1 MNIAQLLKLEYI
13 KYQPTAIFRIS
24 ILAYLVLLPLI
35 FWAYYSMTSN
45 NLDDVMEGVLEIKTQ
60 FKFPKVFDTFAY
72 LSSWLSFFFL
82 PFLSILIVSN
92 EYSDRT
98 LRQSIINGLT
108 REQFLIS
115 KIAVLMIL
123 SATCAFYA
131 ILLGFVFGFAN
142 GSHISEM
149 GSGPMTVFYIFLQN
163 LGYCSMGFFLAVMV
177 RRSGIAIFILMP
189 YIFFIERLI
198 RYLVLNQ
205 LGLNKASDYLPANI
219 FNSLITSPIEKLQSM
234 ANITSLPVSVAVA
247 VSLFYIVVFLG
258 GAIIHF
264 KKKDI

>member
-1 MNIAQLLKLEYI
+1 MNVMQLLKLEYI

-24 ILAYLVLLPLI
+24 ILAYLALLPFI
-35 FWAYYSMTSN
+35 AWGYHSMIAN
-45 NLDDVMEGVLEIKTQ
+45 NAIEGVLDLNSQ

-115 KIAVLMIL
+115 KIAVLVVL
-123 SATCAFYA
+123 SAICALYST
-131 ILLGFVFGFAN
+131 LLGFIWGFAN
-142 GSHISEM
+142 GGHVSEI
-149 GSGPMTVFYIFLQN
+149 GAGPVVVFYVFLQN
-163 LGYCSMGFFLAVMV
+163 LGYCSMGFLLAVMV

-219 FNSLITSPIEKLQSM
+219 FNTLINSPMDKLQSM
-234 ANITSLPVSVAVA
+234 ANITSLPVSVAVV
-247 VSLFYIVVFLG
+247 VSVFYIALFLG
-258 GAIIHF
+258 GALLHF